1 MLISVIIPCCNAEQ
15 TVAETIESALSQ
27 DADREIIVVD
37 DGSTDRSPQIIA
49 SFGDKIRSEYGPNR
63 GVSAARNRGGELA
76 RGEFL
81 QYLDSDDLLAPGTLL
96 RRREA
101 LLSSG
106 ADAAYSDWQKLVE
119 AADGSFASGDL
130 MAPEAALLDE
140 DAEAACADSRFW
152 VPPAALLYRRS
163 IVERV
168 GGWRDDFPVVEDAHF
183 LFAVTAHGGRLVHVP
198 GVGAFY
204 RVRANSLSRRNRAN
218 FIHYCFRNAEEI
230 EASWRKRNVL
240 TPARMDTLRALW
252 RHVAVSSLVEALPDF
267 EAARKKLN
275 ASGQHDFALEAGWVL
290 RAILGPHAASGI
302 ARAELQRRERRRS
315 SARRLRESAPKDPAR
330 A

>member
-1 MLISVIIPCCNAEQ
+1 MLISVVIPCYNAEQ
-15 TVAETIESALSQ
+15 TIAGTIESALSQ
-27 DADREIIVVD
+27 DGDREIIVVD
-37 DGSTDRSPQIIA
+37 DGSTDRSPQIVA
-49 SFGDKIRSEYGPNR
+49 SFGDKIRAEYGPNR

-96 RRREA
+96 RRRDA

-106 ADAAYSDWQKLVE
+106 ADAAYCDWQKLVE
-119 AADGSFASGDL
+119 RADGAFGLGDVVT
-130 MAPEAALLDE
+130 PSAALLDC

-152 VPPAALLYRRS
+152 APPAALLYRRS

-168 GGWRDDFPVVEDAHF
+168 GGWRADFPVVEDAHF
-183 LFAVTAHGGRLVHVP
+183 LFAVAAHGGKLVHAP

-204 RVRANSLSRRNRAN
+204 RVRANSLSRQNRAN
-218 FIHYCFRNAEEI
+218 FIHYCFVNAQEI

-240 TPARMDTLRALW
+240 TPARQDTLRSLW
-252 RHVAVSSLVEALPDF
+252 RHVAVSALTDALPDF
-267 EAARKKLN
+267 EAARIKHN
-275 ASGQHDFALEAGWVL
+275 QVGRHDFALEVGRVL
-290 RAILGPHAASGI
+290 RLIFGSHAASAV
-302 ARAELQRRERRRS
+302 ARAELHRRARRRGEG
-315 SARRLRESAPKDPAR
+315 RVRGQSAPEGQAH